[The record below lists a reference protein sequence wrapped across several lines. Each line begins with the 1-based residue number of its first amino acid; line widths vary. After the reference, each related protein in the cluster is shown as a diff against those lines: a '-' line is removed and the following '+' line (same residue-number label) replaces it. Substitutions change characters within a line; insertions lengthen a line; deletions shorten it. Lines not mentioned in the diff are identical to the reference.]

1 LINCDKVIENRV
13 AKSGIITL
21 DLSDLIPSG
30 NQYVVDIKDFIQDG
44 LILREKDFRLRIKE
58 KNWSEFQG
66 GFVAVTNSSDGI
78 IPLWAYMLISSALQ
92 PYSSLVVRGNKSHL
106 KGALLRRSIEAINES
121 DYLDKRVVIK
131 GCGKESI
138 PESAYI
144 AITQKLQ
151 PVVKSLM
158 FGEACST
165 VPVYKKSS

>member
-1 LINCDKVIENRV
+1 MIENRV
-13 AKSGIITL
+13 EKSGIITL
-21 DLSDLIPSG
+21 DLVDFIPPG
-30 NQYVVDIKDFIQDG
+30 NQHVIDVKDFMHEG

-58 KNWSEFQG
+58 KDWSEFQD

-106 KGALLRRSIEAINES
+106 KGALLRRSIEAIDET
-121 DYLDKRVVIK
+121 DFKDKRVVIK

-165 VPVYKKSS
+165 VPVFKAK

>member
-1 LINCDKVIENRV
+1 VIENRV

-21 DLSDLIPSG
+21 DLVDFIPSG
-30 NQYVVDIKDFIQDG
+30 NQYVVDMKDFMQDG

-58 KNWSEFQG
+58 KDWSEFQDS
-66 GFVAVTNSSDGI
+66 FVAVSNSSDGI

-106 KGALLRRSIEAINES
+106 KGALLKRSIEAIDES
-121 DYLDKRVVIK
+121 EYKDKRVIIK

-151 PVVKSLM
+151 PVVRSLM

-165 VPVYKKSS
+165 VPVFKA

>member
-1 LINCDKVIENRV
+1 MIENRV

-21 DLSDLIPSG
+21 DLVDFIPSG
-30 NQYVVDIKDFIQDG
+30 NQYVVDMKDFMQDG

-58 KNWSEFQG
+58 KDWSEFQD
-66 GFVAVTNSSDGI
+66 GFVAVSNSSDGI

-106 KGALLRRSIEAINES
+106 KGALLKRSIEAIDES
-121 DYLDKRVVIK
+121 EYKDKRVIIK

-151 PVVKSLM
+151 PVVRSLM

-165 VPVYKKSS
+165 VPVFKA

>member
-1 LINCDKVIENRV
+1 VIENRI

-21 DLSDLIPSG
+21 DLVDFIPKG
-30 NQYVVDIKDFIQDG
+30 NQYVIDLKDFMQDG
-44 LILREKDFRLRIKE
+44 LILREKDFRLKIKE
-58 KNWSEFQG
+58 KNWSEFENC
-66 GFVAVTNSSDGI
+66 FVAVTNSSEGI

-106 KGALLRRSIEAINES
+106 KGALLKRSIEAINES
-121 DYLDKRVVIK
+121 EYVDKRVIIK

-151 PVVKSLM
+151 PVVRSLM

-165 VPVYKKSS
+165 VPVFKKSR

>member
-1 LINCDKVIENRV
+1 MINYNKVIENRV

-21 DLSDLIPSG
+21 DLVDFIPPG
-30 NQYVVDIKDFIQDG
+30 NQYVLDIKDFMQEG

-58 KNWSEFQG
+58 KDWSEFQD

-78 IPLWAYMLISSALQ
+78 IPLWAYMLISSALN

-106 KGALLRRSIEAINES
+106 KGALLRRSIEAIDES
-121 DYLDKRVVIK
+121 EFKDKRVVVK

-165 VPVYKKSS
+165 VPVFKAK

>member
-1 LINCDKVIENRV
+1 MIENRV
-13 AKSGIITL
+13 EKSGIITL
-21 DLSDLIPSG
+21 DLVDFIAPG
-30 NQYVVDIKDFIQDG
+30 NQHVVDVKDFMHEG

-58 KNWSEFQG
+58 KDWSEFQD

-106 KGALLRRSIEAINES
+106 KGALLRRSIEAIDES
-121 DYLDKRVVIK
+121 DFKDKRVVIK

-165 VPVYKKSS
+165 VPVFKAK

>member
-1 LINCDKVIENRV
+1 VIENRV

-21 DLSDLIPSG
+21 DLVDFIPSG
-30 NQYVVDIKDFIQDG
+30 NQYVVDMKDFMQDG

-58 KNWSEFQG
+58 KDWSEFQD
-66 GFVAVTNSSDGI
+66 GFVAVSNSSDGI

-106 KGALLRRSIEAINES
+106 KGALLKRSIEAIDES
-121 DYLDKRVVIK
+121 EYKDKRVIIK

-151 PVVKSLM
+151 PVVRSLM

-165 VPVYKKSS
+165 VPVFKA

>member
-1 LINCDKVIENRV
+1 MIENRV
-13 AKSGIITL
+13 EKSGIITL
-21 DLSDLIPSG
+21 DLVDFIPPG
-30 NQYVVDIKDFIQDG
+30 NQHVVDVKDFMHEG

-58 KNWSEFQG
+58 KDWSEFQD

-106 KGALLRRSIEAINES
+106 KGALLRRSIEAIDET
-121 DYLDKRVVIK
+121 DFKDKRVVIK

-165 VPVYKKSS
+165 VPVFKAK

>member
-1 LINCDKVIENRV
+1 MIENRV

-21 DLSDLIPSG
+21 DLVDFIPSG
-30 NQYVVDIKDFIQDG
+30 NQYVVDMKDFMQDG

-58 KNWSEFQG
+58 KDWSEFQD
-66 GFVAVTNSSDGI
+66 GFVAVSNSSDGI

-106 KGALLRRSIEAINES
+106 KGALLKRSIEAIDES
-121 DYLDKRVVIK
+121 EYKDKRVIIK

-151 PVVKSLM
+151 PVVGSLM

-165 VPVYKKSS
+165 VPVFKA

>member
-1 LINCDKVIENRV
+1 MIENRV

-21 DLSDLIPSG
+21 DLVDFIPKG
-30 NQYVVDIKDFIQDG
+30 NQYVVDMKDFMQDG
-44 LILREKDFRLRIKE
+44 LILREKDFRKRVKE
-58 KNWSEFQG
+58 RDWSEFQD
-66 GFVAVTNSSDGI
+66 GFVAVSNSSDGI

-92 PYSSLVVRGNKSHL
+92 PYSSFVVRGNKSHL
-106 KGALLRRSIEAINES
+106 KGALLKRSIEAIDES
-121 DYLDKRVVIK
+121 EYKGKRVIVK

-151 PVVKSLM
+151 PVVRSLM

-165 VPVYKKSS
+165 VPVFKV

>member
-1 LINCDKVIENRV
+1 MIENRI

-21 DLSDLIPSG
+21 DLVDFIPKG
-30 NQYVVDIKDFIQDG
+30 NQYVIDLKDFMQDG
-44 LILREKDFRLRIKE
+44 LILREKDFRLKIKE
-58 KNWSEFQG
+58 KNWSEFENC
-66 GFVAVTNSSDGI
+66 FVAVTNSSEGI

-106 KGALLRRSIEAINES
+106 KGALLKRSIEAINES
-121 DYLDKRVVIK
+121 EYVDKRVIIK

-151 PVVKSLM
+151 PVVRSLM

-165 VPVYKKSS
+165 VPVFKKSR

>member
-1 LINCDKVIENRV
+1 MIENRI

-21 DLSDLIPSG
+21 DLVDFIPKG
-30 NQYVVDIKDFIQDG
+30 NQYVIDLKDFMQDG
-44 LILREKDFRLRIKE
+44 LILREKDFRLKIKE
-58 KNWSEFQG
+58 KNWSEFENC
-66 GFVAVTNSSDGI
+66 FVAVTNSSEGI

-106 KGALLRRSIEAINES
+106 KGALLKRSIEAINES
-121 DYLDKRVVIK
+121 EYIDKRVIIK

-151 PVVKSLM
+151 PVVRSLM

-165 VPVYKKSS
+165 VPVFKKSR

>member
-1 LINCDKVIENRV
+1 MIENRV
-13 AKSGIITL
+13 EKSGIITL
-21 DLSDLIPSG
+21 DLVDFIPSG
-30 NQYVVDIKDFIQDG
+30 NQHVIDVKDFMHEG

-58 KNWSEFQG
+58 KDWSEFQD
-66 GFVAVTNSSDGI
+66 GFVAVTNSSEGI

-106 KGALLRRSIEAINES
+106 KGALLRRSIEAIDET
-121 DYLDKRVVIK
+121 DFKDKRVVIK

-165 VPVYKKSS
+165 VPVFKAK